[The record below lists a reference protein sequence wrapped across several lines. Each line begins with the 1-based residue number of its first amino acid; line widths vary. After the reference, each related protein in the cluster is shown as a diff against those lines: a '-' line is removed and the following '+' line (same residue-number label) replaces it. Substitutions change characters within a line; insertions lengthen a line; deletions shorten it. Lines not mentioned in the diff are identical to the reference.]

1 MWDWI
6 NGELGSGE
14 DVKLATAGLY
24 QKRMRQYLETNANG
38 KDHEE
43 YMEQLEVLKAKLA
56 SGELRSLPSGEL
68 RSFP

>member
-14 DVKLATAGLY
+14 DVRLATAGLY
-24 QKRMRQYLETNANG
+24 QKRMQQYLETNANG

-43 YMEQLEVLKAKLA
+43 YMEQLE
-56 SGELRSLPSGEL
+56 RT
-68 RSFP
+68 